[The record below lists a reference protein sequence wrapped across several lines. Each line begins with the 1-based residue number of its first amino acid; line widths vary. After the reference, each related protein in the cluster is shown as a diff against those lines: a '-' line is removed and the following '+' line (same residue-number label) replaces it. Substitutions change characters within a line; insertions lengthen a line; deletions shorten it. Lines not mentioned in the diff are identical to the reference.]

1 MESHILVTLGI
12 ILRVFLVDIFN
23 VHPATI
29 YRLAAIQRGGM
40 APSADSAVLTSK
52 GYGNDSVQNGPF
64 C

>member
-1 MESHILVTLGI
+1 
-12 ILRVFLVDIFN
+12 LRVFLVDIFN